1 MRRKLLSIILLIII
15 ATSLPAAS
23 FFSDY
28 DFTFY
33 KTIFNSLTGDK
44 SALALDYTGFGFIGN
59 RSSNG
64 LFVRIGLKAPY
75 STFANLIPKKTEST
89 SSDATELTSPAD
101 DQMTP
106 NEVIA
111 DISKSSGTT
120 ILESPAEDSE
130 ELIEKDFTFTLLLGP
145 AWRYVISSF
154 LDTYAGLGLK
164 IEEHMLLESS
174 RNSSSSNSTFDTT
187 IAADF
192 DIGIKFNL
200 ERNASCR
207 IGLYGSYDLLSYT
220 YNNSKKVVD
229 GKEEVTQST
238 SNVHIN
244 MIAYGKA
251 RTPLSVVGY
260 ISMGK
265 TFSSR
270 NKQYEYRY
278 ENTTTKLG
286 GGTSTIVGN
295 A

>member
-1 MRRKLLSIILLIII
+1 MRRKLLSTILLLII
-15 ATSLPAAS
+15 ASTLSAAS

-33 KTIFNSLTGDK
+33 KTIYNSLTGDK
-44 SALALDYTGFGFIGN
+44 SALALDYTGFGFMGQK
-59 RSSNG
+59 SSNG
-64 LFVRIGLKAPY
+64 LFVRIGMKAPY
-75 STFANLIPKKTEST
+75 STLANLIPKKTESDSSTATEITSPTDVSTDSNRSNNATIIT
-89 SSDATELTSPAD
+89 SSAD
-101 DQMTP
+101 
-106 NEVIA
+106 
-111 DISKSSGTT
+111 
-120 ILESPAEDSE
+120 DSE

-286 GGTSTIVGN
+286 GGTSTIIGN